1 MQAARQ
7 QDEASLCGRQPTAGI
22 DFEDDVGRQTFV
34 LLDEPSFVLL
44 GRLRVILRAMTC
56 HCHKRLLRQ
65 GCLVGHAGVKTG
77 PGEDGI
83 WRRLF
88 VYVSAIE
95 LRCARDGRRPL
106 GAVLVGE
113 IR

>member
-7 QDEASLCGRQPTAGI
+7 QHEASLCGRRPTTGI

-34 LLDEPSFVLL
+34 LLDELSVVLL
-44 GRLRVILRAMTC
+44 GRLRVILRAMTVIVKSDSC
-56 HCHKRLLRQ
+56 VR
-65 GCLVGHAGVKTG
+65 GVWWVTQEVKAG